1 MGKKGYGF
9 LFKEKTET
17 ESKSLKDEI
26 IENRYINKMMKS
38 IIDSSYDGI
47 YVTDGE
53 ANTLLVNKSYG
64 RITGLNIEELI
75 GKNMRD
81 LVAAGVYDNSG
92 SLVVIETGKEA
103 TVNQKLSSGKEVLVT
118 SVPVFDENGKRKY
131 IVTNV
136 RDLSDIERLRR
147 ELFLNQNLTQKYK
160 DELENM
166 KEQLVDIDDITF
178 KDKSMLN
185 TLKMILKISKMDTSV
200 LLTGETGTGKT
211 HIAKLIHKYSNRNEQ
226 TFIEINCGA
235 IPESLIE
242 SEFFGYEAGAFT
254 GASKKGKMGVFELAN
269 NSTLFLDEISE
280 LNIDLQV
287 KLLKVLESLEVRRI
301 GGERVIQTNARI
313 IAATNRD
320 LRELVKEGKFRE
332 DLYYR
337 LNVISINIPSLKE
350 RKDDIVPLCLR
361 FLKEFNKKYNVE
373 KFFSQEII
381 EVFYRYQWPG
391 NIREMKNLVEQLVII
406 SQGNEISTDYLPKYI
421 FQKGTL
427 ELGSDETGR
436 IDELYQY
443 HKMSLKEATLK
454 FQQNLIKNMLKEKG
468 SQRQVAK
475 VLQVD
480 PATITRKLAGLE

>member
-9 LFKEKTET
+9 LFKGKKET
-17 ESKSLKDEI
+17 KSLKDEI
-26 IENRYINKMMKS
+26 IENTYVNKMMKS
-38 IIDSSYDGI
+38 IVDSSYDGI

-64 RITGLNIEELI
+64 RITGLNIKELI
-75 GKNMRD
+75 GKNMKD
-81 LVAAGVYDNSG
+81 LVEAGVYDNSG
-92 SLVVIETGKEA
+92 SLTVIETGKEA
-103 TVNQKLSSGKEVLVT
+103 TVNQKLSSGKEILVT
-118 SVPVFDENGKRKY
+118 SVPVFDENGAIKY

-136 RDLSDIERLRR
+136 RDLSEMERLRR

-178 KDKSMLN
+178 RDKSMFN

-211 HIAKLIHKYSNRNEQ
+211 HIAKLIHKYSNRNEK

-301 GGERVIQTNARI
+301 GGEKIIQTNARI
-313 IAATNRD
+313 IAATNRN
-320 LRELVKEGKFRE
+320 LRELIKEGKFRE

-337 LNVISINIPSLKE
+337 LNVLSINIPSLKE
-350 RKDDIVPLCLR
+350 RKDDIIPLCLR
-361 FLKEFNKKYNVE
+361 FLKEFNEKYNVE
-373 KFFSQEII
+373 KFFNKEII

-391 NIREMKNLVEQLVII
+391 NIREMRNLIEQLVII

-421 FQKGTL
+421 FQNGTL
-427 ELGSDETGR
+427 DNLYEKTEKADEFF
-436 IDELYQY
+436 QY
-443 HKMSLKEATLK
+443 YKMSLKEATLK

-475 VLQVD
+475 ALQVD
-480 PATITRKLAGLE
+480 PATITRKLTGRE

>member
-1 MGKKGYGF
+1 MDHKEDGL
-9 LFKEKTET
+9 LFREKI
-17 ESKSLKDEI
+17 ESESLKDEI

-38 IIDSSYDGI
+38 IVDSSYDGI

-64 RITGLNIEELI
+64 RITGLNIEDLI

-81 LVAAGVYDNSG
+81 LVEAGVYDNSG

-118 SVPVFDENGKRKY
+118 SVPVFDEDGKRKY

-178 KDKSMLN
+178 KDKSMFN

-332 DLYYR
+332 DLFYR
-337 LNVISINIPSLKE
+337 LNVVPIDIEPLRKRKEDIPELIFEFLNI
-350 RKDDIVPLCLR
+350 
-361 FLKEFNKKYNVE
+361 FNKKYNKNTKIDKE
-373 KFFSQEII
+373 AI
-381 EVFYRYQWPG
+381 ELLVKYKWPG
-391 NIREMKNLVEQLVII
+391 NIRELENFLERMVVINTTGIITVREVAPMIDSDDFFMEVSDYDLKKAVSYLEKRMISKALKNFGSTRKAAKHLGIDQSTVVKKCKSL
-406 SQGNEISTDYLPKYI
+406 EIDILK
-421 FQKGTL
+421 
-427 ELGSDETGR
+427 
-436 IDELYQY
+436 
-443 HKMSLKEATLK
+443 LKEY
-454 FQQNLIKNMLKEKG
+454 E
-468 SQRQVAK
+468 
-475 VLQVD
+475 
-480 PATITRKLAGLE
+480 

>member
-1 MGKKGYGF
+1 MGHKEDGL
-9 LFKEKTET
+9 LFREKI
-17 ESKSLKDEI
+17 ESESLKDEI

-38 IIDSSYDGI
+38 IVDSSYDGI

-64 RITGLNIEELI
+64 RITGLNIEDLI

-81 LVAAGVYDNSG
+81 LVEAGVYDNSG

-118 SVPVFDENGKRKY
+118 SVPVFDEDGKRKY

-166 KEQLVDIDDITF
+166 KEQLGDIDDITF
-178 KDKSMLN
+178 KDKSMFN

-332 DLYYR
+332 DLFYR
-337 LNVISINIPSLKE
+337 LNVVPIDIEPLRKRKEDIPELIFEFLNI
-350 RKDDIVPLCLR
+350 
-361 FLKEFNKKYNVE
+361 FNKKYNKNTKIDKE
-373 KFFSQEII
+373 AI
-381 EVFYRYQWPG
+381 ELLVKYKWPG
-391 NIREMKNLVEQLVII
+391 NIRELENFLERMVVINTTGIITVREVAPMIDSDDFFMEVSDYDLKKAVSYLEKRMISKALKNFGSTRKAAKHLGIDQSTVVKKCKSL
-406 SQGNEISTDYLPKYI
+406 EIDILK
-421 FQKGTL
+421 
-427 ELGSDETGR
+427 
-436 IDELYQY
+436 
-443 HKMSLKEATLK
+443 LKEY
-454 FQQNLIKNMLKEKG
+454 E
-468 SQRQVAK
+468 
-475 VLQVD
+475 
-480 PATITRKLAGLE
+480 